1 MFSICS
7 SAAIFTAVFLL
18 TLALDGTVRGGWSA
32 ASFRSEVALLGSA
45 QADSDGT
52 FGRAGLQRGASN
64 ILFLISSYCSL
75 GHVETIADR

>member
-45 QADSDGT
+45 RSRLA
-52 FGRAGLQRGASN
+52 RRL
-64 ILFLISSYCSL
+64 ILTAPL
-75 GHVETIADR
+75 GVLDFSEVPVIYFF